1 MNLLVFLQLFFVR
14 RRPGSAAWELYASCV
29 CFFNAIQKFP
39 IEAPLSVKGFV
50 LFNFEFLSTCQ
61 IETVEELAAGQTFLK
76 RKFVKLTLWILIMDF
91 RQKPEPLRP
100 RHQHL
105 LSLYFSRSERRN
117 PRPLVAPHSILSSGE
132 TEAWK
137 MSNARYIVEGLIIPQ
152 ISLVGLVGNTL
163 TIIVLNHND
172 VKLKRSLVDVL
183 CGLATFDNL
192 FLLSIFPMFTM
203 PSLSDW

>member
-1 MNLLVFLQLFFVR
+1 MCVFFQCHSKIPYRSSFERQRIRSFQFWIPFNMSNWNSR
-14 RRPGSAAWELYASCV
+14 RVSSRP
-29 CFFNAIQKFP
+29 
-39 IEAPLSVKGFV
+39 
-50 LFNFEFLSTCQ
+50 NF
-61 IETVEELAAGQTFLK
+61 FLK
-76 RKFVKLTLWILIMDF
+76 KKFVKLTVWILIMDF

-105 LSLYFSRSERRN
+105 LSFSRSERRN